1 MIFKRFP
8 KSNRRKKITIY
19 DHFTPA
25 VTIQSSI
32 IVYSFTVVCRL
43 FCMADEGSSVRKKA
57 FNQKSQAPLITA
69 IEIYRGIKA
78 RAPP

>member
-1 MIFKRFP
+1 ME
-8 KSNRRKKITIY
+8 KKLTIY
-19 DHFTPA
+19 EHFTPA

-43 FCMADEGSSVRKKA
+43 FSIADEGNNGRKKA
-57 FNQKSQAPLITA
+57 FNQNHRRPLITA

-78 RAPP
+78 GAAP